1 MLYSE
6 TMALINQS
14 LGIMAAFIFVFVWQ
28 LWGLTELTVP
38 IIGLLALGYLFLS
51 RRAKKVDP
59 THSTG
64 LEQASSGQANKNIA
78 TLDEMTIAILT
89 ALVLVLI
96 TDTGGLSSPV
106 FFLLYFI
113 PFAICFVLL
122 PEAAIVYLAG
132 VALLFLP
139 TAFGSDMTNNLIK
152 LGSIVLITPLAYFF
166 GKEYKIVSE
175 HQQHD
180 NETATR
186 ISNEA
191 ANVLKDHATSLPEKD
206 KAQLADIIQESETL
220 KD

>member
-1 MLYSE
+1 MS
-6 TMALINQS
+6 LINQS

-28 LWGLTELTVP
+28 LLGLEELTVP
-38 IIGLLALGYLFLS
+38 IIGVLALGYLFLS
-51 RRAKKVDP
+51 RRAKKTD
-59 THSTG
+59 T
-64 LEQASSGQANKNIA
+64 KNIA
-78 TLDEMTIAILT
+78 TLDEMTTSILT
-89 ALVLVLI
+89 ALVLILI
-96 TDTGGLSSPV
+96 VDTGGLTSPI

-139 TAFGSDMTNNLIK
+139 TALDGDVTNNLIK

-166 GKEYKIVSE
+166 GKEYRVVSE
-175 HQQHD
+175 HQNQD
-180 NETATR
+180 NETASR

-191 ANVLKDHATSLPEKD
+191 ANILKDNATTLAEED
-206 KAQLADIIQESETL
+206 KAQLADIIQESEQL

>member
-1 MLYSE
+1 MTLV
-6 TMALINQS
+6 NQS
-14 LGIMAAFIFVFVWQ
+14 LGIIAAFIFVFVWQ
-28 LWGLTELTVP
+28 LLGLTELTVP
-38 IIGLLALGYLFLS
+38 IIGLLAFGYLLLS
-51 RRAKKVDP
+51 RRAKKADP
-59 THSTG
+59 SAG
-64 LEQASSGQANKNIA
+64 SGQDRKNVA

-96 TDTGGLSSPV
+96 VDTGGLSSPV

-139 TAFGSDMTNNLIK
+139 TSFGADMTNNLIK

-166 GKEYKIVSE
+166 GKEYRIVSE

-180 NETATR
+180 NETAMR

-206 KAQLADIIQESETL
+206 KAQLADIIQESEEL
-220 KD
+220 KND

>member
-1 MLYSE
+1 MS
-6 TMALINQS
+6 LINQS

-28 LWGLTELTVP
+28 LLGLEELTVP
-38 IIGLLALGYLFLS
+38 IIGILAIGYLLLS
-51 RRAKKVDP
+51 KRAKKADP
-59 THSTG
+59 ST
-64 LEQASSGQANKNIA
+64 SSGQATKNIA
-78 TLDEMTIAILT
+78 TLDEMTTSILT
-89 ALVLVLI
+89 ALVLILI
-96 TDTGGLSSPV
+96 VDTGGLTSPI

-139 TAFGSDMTNNLIK
+139 TALDGDVTTNLIK

-166 GKEYKIVSE
+166 GKEYKVVSE
-175 HQQHD
+175 HQQQD

-191 ANVLKDHATSLPEKD
+191 ANILKDNATTLAEED
-206 KAQLADIIQESETL
+206 KAQLADIIQESEQL